1 MIILCLYMVGMVNE
15 VAVVNA
21 KFSASTL
28 FSKLDKCFVF
38 AAPAPIQ
45 VSEQGVFFR

>member
-15 VAVVNA
+15 AAVVNT

-28 FSKLDKCFVF
+28 FSKLDKCFLLIVLASMLLF
-38 AAPAPIQ
+38 
-45 VSEQGVFFR
+45 V